1 MRLPSSNLPRLH
13 EEPAYTPSSQV
24 HSKFRPLPGGEISWR
39 DRLTTFPDSVY
50 CRHMPPIPTA
60 IPDRTKIRALTWERG
75 YSISG
80 LARKI
85 GRPPATLW
93 AITGGKPRPTG
104 VPLLRQIAHGLSV
117 RVSDISDWDGDD
129 DTESDAETKIP
140 AKTQK
145 TA

>member
-1 MRLPSSNLPRLH
+1 
-13 EEPAYTPSSQV
+13 
-24 HSKFRPLPGGEISWR
+24 
-39 DRLTTFPDSVY
+39 
-50 CRHMPPIPTA
+50 MPPIPTA

-140 AKTQK
+140 A
-145 TA
+145 

>member
-1 MRLPSSNLPRLH
+1 M
-13 EEPAYTPSSQV
+13 
-24 HSKFRPLPGGEISWR
+24 
-39 DRLTTFPDSVY
+39 PD
-50 CRHMPPIPTA
+50 IPTA
-60 IPDRTKIRALTWERG
+60 IPDRAKIRALIWERG

-93 AITGGKPRPTG
+93 AITGGRPRPTG

-129 DTESDAETKIP
+129 IESEP
-140 AKTQK
+140 VAKG
-145 TA
+145 TAA